1 LGITGGESAWQ
12 IQSENFNY
20 KADRLVEVFPSIF
33 GKDPALAQRYAGNP
47 NNSLPE
53 LLYGYQSPIGK
64 RLGNT
69 NAGDGAK
76 YIGRGFIQL
85 TGRSNYT
92 RYSHLMYDNGFL
104 PSPTT
109 LIDQP
114 DALNSL
120 ILAAQV
126 SVIYLLDRVKVSQ
139 TSDSYFSAALKAV
152 GNNTSDILAK
162 KTSLYQHFLE
172 QLRSQQGV
180 VTSGSGA
187 IITDSQGNPIK
198 SGRID

>member
-1 LGITGGESAWQ
+1 
-12 IQSENFNY
+12 
-20 KADRLVEVFPSIF
+20 
-33 GKDPALAQRYAGNP
+33 
-47 NNSLPE
+47 
-53 LLYGYQSPIGK
+53 
-64 RLGNT
+64 
-69 NAGDGAK
+69 
-76 YIGRGFIQL
+76 
-85 TGRSNYT
+85 
-92 RYSHLMYDNGFL
+92 
-104 PSPTT
+104 